1 MSNPTDP
8 FESLFLKSPHAQI
21 VASRGRVRVANRAAS
36 QLLVQSSDAASISDT
51 PLEAYF
57 DDFSKALEPGSEA
70 IELTLSSPREKGPI
84 SCEARITRLSENEN
98 LWQIEPV
105 IEDAND
111 SVSETRLSEALDLST
126 DGIIL
131 LERTSDA
138 SDYRVKFA
146 NRAACGILELGDRVD
161 GASFKGICA
170 PYEALEIDALV
181 EESGSSPGQTS
192 RREVVIEC
200 GKQTKN
206 VIVSVQIK
214 SLNNYTLSVVDVTQA
229 RHVERQ
235 LETSSHELERLS
247 VQVPGVY
254 FHLKINSSG
263 DPSFPFISEKI
274 VELLGVEARDVMKDA
289 SIAMGAVYIED
300 LERVYESLAVSSKNL
315 NPLFLEYRVKGPN
328 GRQKWVSTKA
338 VPEKLQDD
346 TIIWYGIFE
355 DVTLRKESEER
366 LRMVSAAVDVSSDF
380 ILMMNVQGEGVYH
393 NHSFGSILGYDSTD
407 QLNDSG
413 GATALFNDRGLF
425 EKIVQETQEYGHW
438 QGDVQMVTE
447 SGRVLDVY
455 FRTVSV
461 KDEKGRIT
469 ALVATGTDVT
479 HNKRRQNLLKRYNS
493 VLKAQSEASTDG
505 ILVVNERG
513 IVSNYNK
520 RFHEIWALSPS
531 VMDAGDPTKIWE
543 VASQLLPD
551 SETFY
556 QTALSTSESET
567 ETIKDI
573 LEFTNGRIFEQA
585 SFPICSPLGE
595 PYGRVWFFHEIT
607 EQRRSEEQLRAAMRE
622 AEEANKAKSYFLA
635 NMSHEIRTPMNGIIG
650 MTGLV
655 SETELDNE
663 QRECVDTIR
672 ASSESL
678 LVVINDILD
687 FSKIE
692 SGKLEL
698 ENIMFDLRDCVEEA
712 VDTLALQATEKG
724 LDIAYVIDNTVDSL
738 LLGDPTR
745 LRQVIVNLIGNAV
758 KFTAKGGVSV
768 QVSPYQEDG
777 DDLMLQISIRDTG
790 IGIPAD
796 RVSSLFDSFSQV
808 DASTTRKYGGTGL
821 GLSISKNL
829 SELMGGSMWVES
841 ELDKGSVFH
850 FTCKL
855 QKSTT
860 NLDSADRDQLN
871 VLDGKKAAIIEHNDF
886 SRASLV
892 NQSEN
897 FGMKPVEYKSIA
909 EFESGISENSDL
921 SVVFVELGLDRLQ
934 PDELV
939 DRVRKQCCDIKMPI
953 VVCGPLGSVHSSR
966 GSSDNVYSLLKP
978 FKLAN
983 TKRFLLEAL
992 GQNTR
997 KVKKTATNTVKPGE
1011 SMPMSILLAEDNVVN
1026 QKVAT
1031 RLFSKF
1037 GYEIDVAN
1045 NGSEVIKAIEQ
1056 NEYDLVFMDIQMPE
1070 MDGLEATRQI
1080 IEKWGDN
1087 RPRIIAL
1094 TANAMREDKENCFE
1108 AGMDEY
1114 LTKPFKRSELLDAIS
1129 STYKKMT
1136 VGS

>member
-796 RVSSLFDSFSQV
+796 RVSSLFD
-808 DASTTRKYGGTGL
+808 
-821 GLSISKNL
+821 
-829 SELMGGSMWVES
+829 
-841 ELDKGSVFH
+841 
-850 FTCKL
+850 
-855 QKSTT
+855 
-860 NLDSADRDQLN
+860 
-871 VLDGKKAAIIEHNDF
+871 
-886 SRASLV
+886 
-892 NQSEN
+892 
-897 FGMKPVEYKSIA
+897 
-909 EFESGISENSDL
+909 
-921 SVVFVELGLDRLQ
+921 
-934 PDELV
+934 
-939 DRVRKQCCDIKMPI
+939 
-953 VVCGPLGSVHSSR
+953 
-966 GSSDNVYSLLKP
+966 
-978 FKLAN
+978 
-983 TKRFLLEAL
+983 
-992 GQNTR
+992 
-997 KVKKTATNTVKPGE
+997 
-1011 SMPMSILLAEDNVVN
+1011 
-1026 QKVAT
+1026 
-1031 RLFSKF
+1031 
-1037 GYEIDVAN
+1037 
-1045 NGSEVIKAIEQ
+1045 
-1056 NEYDLVFMDIQMPE
+1056 
-1070 MDGLEATRQI
+1070 
-1080 IEKWGDN
+1080 
-1087 RPRIIAL
+1087 
-1094 TANAMREDKENCFE
+1094 
-1108 AGMDEY
+1108 
-1114 LTKPFKRSELLDAIS
+1114 
-1129 STYKKMT
+1129 
-1136 VGS
+1136 

>member
-698 ENIMFDLRDCVEEA
+698 ENIIFDLRDCVEEA

-796 RVSSLFDSFSQV
+796 RVSSLFD
-808 DASTTRKYGGTGL
+808 
-821 GLSISKNL
+821 
-829 SELMGGSMWVES
+829 
-841 ELDKGSVFH
+841 
-850 FTCKL
+850 
-855 QKSTT
+855 
-860 NLDSADRDQLN
+860 
-871 VLDGKKAAIIEHNDF
+871 
-886 SRASLV
+886 
-892 NQSEN
+892 
-897 FGMKPVEYKSIA
+897 
-909 EFESGISENSDL
+909 
-921 SVVFVELGLDRLQ
+921 
-934 PDELV
+934 
-939 DRVRKQCCDIKMPI
+939 
-953 VVCGPLGSVHSSR
+953 
-966 GSSDNVYSLLKP
+966 
-978 FKLAN
+978 
-983 TKRFLLEAL
+983 
-992 GQNTR
+992 
-997 KVKKTATNTVKPGE
+997 
-1011 SMPMSILLAEDNVVN
+1011 
-1026 QKVAT
+1026 
-1031 RLFSKF
+1031 
-1037 GYEIDVAN
+1037 
-1045 NGSEVIKAIEQ
+1045 
-1056 NEYDLVFMDIQMPE
+1056 
-1070 MDGLEATRQI
+1070 
-1080 IEKWGDN
+1080 
-1087 RPRIIAL
+1087 
-1094 TANAMREDKENCFE
+1094 
-1108 AGMDEY
+1108 
-1114 LTKPFKRSELLDAIS
+1114 
-1129 STYKKMT
+1129 
-1136 VGS
+1136 

>member
-635 NMSHEIRTPMNGIIG
+635 NLSHEIRTPMNGIIG

-796 RVSSLFDSFSQV
+796 RVSSLFD
-808 DASTTRKYGGTGL
+808 
-821 GLSISKNL
+821 
-829 SELMGGSMWVES
+829 
-841 ELDKGSVFH
+841 
-850 FTCKL
+850 
-855 QKSTT
+855 
-860 NLDSADRDQLN
+860 
-871 VLDGKKAAIIEHNDF
+871 
-886 SRASLV
+886 
-892 NQSEN
+892 
-897 FGMKPVEYKSIA
+897 
-909 EFESGISENSDL
+909 
-921 SVVFVELGLDRLQ
+921 
-934 PDELV
+934 
-939 DRVRKQCCDIKMPI
+939 
-953 VVCGPLGSVHSSR
+953 
-966 GSSDNVYSLLKP
+966 
-978 FKLAN
+978 
-983 TKRFLLEAL
+983 
-992 GQNTR
+992 
-997 KVKKTATNTVKPGE
+997 
-1011 SMPMSILLAEDNVVN
+1011 
-1026 QKVAT
+1026 
-1031 RLFSKF
+1031 
-1037 GYEIDVAN
+1037 
-1045 NGSEVIKAIEQ
+1045 
-1056 NEYDLVFMDIQMPE
+1056 
-1070 MDGLEATRQI
+1070 
-1080 IEKWGDN
+1080 
-1087 RPRIIAL
+1087 
-1094 TANAMREDKENCFE
+1094 
-1108 AGMDEY
+1108 
-1114 LTKPFKRSELLDAIS
+1114 
-1129 STYKKMT
+1129 
-1136 VGS
+1136 

>member
-105 IEDAND
+105 IEDSND

-796 RVSSLFDSFSQV
+796 RVSSLFD
-808 DASTTRKYGGTGL
+808 
-821 GLSISKNL
+821 
-829 SELMGGSMWVES
+829 
-841 ELDKGSVFH
+841 
-850 FTCKL
+850 
-855 QKSTT
+855 
-860 NLDSADRDQLN
+860 
-871 VLDGKKAAIIEHNDF
+871 
-886 SRASLV
+886 
-892 NQSEN
+892 
-897 FGMKPVEYKSIA
+897 
-909 EFESGISENSDL
+909 
-921 SVVFVELGLDRLQ
+921 
-934 PDELV
+934 
-939 DRVRKQCCDIKMPI
+939 
-953 VVCGPLGSVHSSR
+953 
-966 GSSDNVYSLLKP
+966 
-978 FKLAN
+978 
-983 TKRFLLEAL
+983 
-992 GQNTR
+992 
-997 KVKKTATNTVKPGE
+997 
-1011 SMPMSILLAEDNVVN
+1011 
-1026 QKVAT
+1026 
-1031 RLFSKF
+1031 
-1037 GYEIDVAN
+1037 
-1045 NGSEVIKAIEQ
+1045 
-1056 NEYDLVFMDIQMPE
+1056 
-1070 MDGLEATRQI
+1070 
-1080 IEKWGDN
+1080 
-1087 RPRIIAL
+1087 
-1094 TANAMREDKENCFE
+1094 
-1108 AGMDEY
+1108 
-1114 LTKPFKRSELLDAIS
+1114 
-1129 STYKKMT
+1129 
-1136 VGS
+1136 